1 MIQNS
6 MKKTLIVLFTACVIL
21 GMSYNSADAQSTE
34 LGVIVGEPTGLSA
47 KFWTGGSTAIDFA
60 AAWSS
65 GGDTIHFHSNYL
77 VHMWLNNRSSFYVGL
92 GGRVLLKDSSEFAA
106 RVPLGLQINLVRGR
120 LGLFMELAPMLD
132 IIPETGSGI
141 DINGAL
147 GLRFR
152 F

>member
-1 MIQNS
+1 MNLKS
-6 MKKTLIVLFTACVIL
+6 MKKTLIVLFTACVIM
-21 GMSYNSADAQSTE
+21 GMSYVRADAQSTE

-47 KFWTGGSTAIDFA
+47 KFWTSGNSAIDFA

-65 GGDTIHFHSNYL
+65 GGDTIHIHSNYL
-77 VHMWLNNRSSFYVGL
+77 AHMWLNNRSAFYVGL
-92 GGRVLLKDSSEFAA
+92 GGRVLLKDSSELAA
-106 RVPLGLQINLVRGR
+106 RVPLGLQINLARGR